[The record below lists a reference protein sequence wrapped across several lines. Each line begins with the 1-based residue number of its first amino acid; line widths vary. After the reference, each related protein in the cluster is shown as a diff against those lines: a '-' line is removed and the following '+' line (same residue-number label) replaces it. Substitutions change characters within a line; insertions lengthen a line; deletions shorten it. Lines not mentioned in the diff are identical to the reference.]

1 MRTHNADA
9 DEAARTGRHAAARH
23 PDALDRYL
31 DRLLDDA
38 LDNTFPASDALAVPT
53 RRALEEDRA
62 GHRGSRQQ

>member
-1 MRTHNADA
+1 M
-9 DEAARTGRHAAARH
+9 GRHDAARH

-53 RRALEEDRA
+53 RRAIEEARV
-62 GHRGSRQQ
+62 GHRGSRQE